1 MGFFG
6 GGGGAAPANMG
17 GATSSVAGTA
27 GLVPAPPAG
36 KNTRALFSDA
46 NFGEL
51 PLYPKFKASNTTW
64 LKPVISALGT
74 GGGLGSQAPAARR
87 RQFGL
92 GFFPDDGTIDT
103 LGCRLVVAP
112 ASAINVHLALWEC
125 SEAGIPSTL
134 IVGGTQ
140 TSGTTGNTDISVSV
154 SATDVK
160 RGYYFYSFTQETAG
174 GSFNGF
180 NQAGGTIGAGIY
192 GGSGGVVGSG
202 QSPYYT
208 ATTYNQT
215 THETFLYDA
224 SGITH
229 VAFQYA

>member
-1 MGFFG
+1 MPFFG
-6 GGGGAAPANMG
+6 GGASVANMV

-27 GLVPAPPAG
+27 GLVPAPSAG
-36 KNTRALFSDA
+36 KNTRYLSSDA
-46 NFGEL
+46 IFGEL
-51 PLYPKFKASNTTW
+51 PLYPKFKASNATW
-64 LKPVISALGT
+64 LKPVIFALGAQ
-74 GGGLGSQAPAARR
+74 GVAASQAPAARR

-92 GFFPDDGTIDT
+92 GFFPDDGDIGT

-112 ASAINVHLALWEC
+112 ASTINVHLALWEC
-125 SEAGIPSTL
+125 SESGTPSTL
-134 IVGGTQ
+134 IVGGTAS
-140 TSGTTGNTDISVSV
+140 SGTTNNTDISISI
-154 SATDVK
+154 SSTSVK

-174 GSFNGF
+174 GSFTGI
-180 NQAGGTIGAGIY
+180 NQSGAMIGCGIY
-192 GGSGGVVGSG
+192 GGQGGIVGSA

-229 VAFQYA
+229 VAFKYA

>member
-1 MGFFG
+1 MAFFG
-6 GGGGAAPANMG
+6 GGGASVANMV

-27 GLVPAPPAG
+27 GLVPAPAAG

-46 NFGEL
+46 SFGEL
-51 PLYPKFKASNTTW
+51 PLYPKFKATSSTW
-64 LKPVISALGT
+64 LKPVIFAFGAQGT
-74 GGGLGSQAPAARR
+74 AGSQAPAAKR

-92 GFFPDDGTIDT
+92 GFFPDDGNIGT

-112 ASAINVHLALWEC
+112 ASSLNIHLALWDC
-125 SEAGIPSTL
+125 SEGGVPTTL
-134 IVGGTQ
+134 IVDGTAS
-140 TSGTTGNTDISVSV
+140 SGTTGNTDISISV
-154 SATDVK
+154 TSTPVK

-174 GSFNGF
+174 GSFNGI
-180 NQAGGTIGAGIY
+180 NLTGATVGAGIY
-192 GGSGGVVGSG
+192 GGAGGVTGTA

-229 VAFQYA
+229 VAFKYA